1 MNKLAFSIAV
11 LVTFFMVIP
20 IFGVTIQLE
29 IIDVSSSTVNG
40 SLTITNNANT
50 PVTWDFPSSGQ
61 FDLWVDGTGSAV
73 CYFDILTSFTVPA
86 NSTIVIGV
94 SHISFTPLGSGE
106 HTAQARFVLS
116 NSPPAG
122 APVTFQY
129 GTTLNDVNDLS
140 YDLGISSVNVQY
152 VTGILT
158 MHNNNDAQWQM
169 GFPNLPVAEIR
180 VDGNRPEVFYIPMS
194 YAITIDPWG
203 THTED
208 VEYYTSTPLA
218 VGSHVAQVHLLCNG
232 EPAVGNPVTFN
243 IAPSA
248 TADPLQVDSPH
259 PFRECIKIASDSQK
273 PVSITIYNLKGQS
286 VTQAIVTSEY
296 VWDGKDTKGIACN
309 SGIYFVKAVQG
320 NKSTLQKVVKL

>member
-1 MNKLAFSIAV
+1 
-11 LVTFFMVIP
+11 
-20 IFGVTIQLE
+20 
-29 IIDVSSSTVNG
+29 
-40 SLTITNNANT
+40 
-50 PVTWDFPSSGQ
+50 
-61 FDLWVDGTGSAV
+61 
-73 CYFDILTSFTVPA
+73 
-86 NSTIVIGV
+86 
-94 SHISFTPLGSGE
+94 
-106 HTAQARFVLS
+106 
-116 NSPPAG
+116 
-122 APVTFQY
+122 
-129 GTTLNDVNDLS
+129 
-140 YDLGISSVNVQY
+140 
-152 VTGILT
+152 
-158 MHNNNDAQWQM
+158 
-169 GFPNLPVAEIR
+169 
-180 VDGNRPEVFYIPMS
+180 MS

-248 TADPLQVDSPH
+248 TADPLQVDSPQLKLTASPN